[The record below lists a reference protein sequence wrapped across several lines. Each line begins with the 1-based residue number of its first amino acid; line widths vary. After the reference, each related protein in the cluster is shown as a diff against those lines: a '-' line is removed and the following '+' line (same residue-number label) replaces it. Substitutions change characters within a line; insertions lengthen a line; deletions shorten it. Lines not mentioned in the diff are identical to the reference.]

1 MPSKSSFTL
10 SKLTHKS
17 GFSSSQLGIEFKHS
31 MLSHAASVAVL
42 KPSQA
47 LTFAFYSLPIGNSE
61 KKNLLQNR
69 RQTGVS
75 ARNATINFKMR
86 PEKDLFD
93 ILQAVTVDC
102 KDNGECFTVTDRVAV
117 VERLLE
123 NTDYKPVARKPLAL
137 LYAKREVCEG
147 DRVLLISSHIDCVYS
162 RCLCNDEGDC
172 LRGTFDNSFTNAAVL
187 WAMINAALPDNVVVA
202 FTGNEESDSK
212 GAVQAVVAL
221 GQMGCTV
228 QAALV
233 LDVTNEGWDSGA
245 SFTLENDLGID
256 ILTGYNIISSL
267 ESFSGK
273 FAFKHNSLPDES
285 WDYAEYGIPSLTLC
299 VPVGGDLHSDAGVLL
314 RKESATE
321 YCNVLSLLA
330 GRLC

>member
-1 MPSKSSFTL
+1 MYPTQDF
-10 SKLTHKS
+10 
-17 GFSSSQLGIEFKHS
+17 
-31 MLSHAASVAVL
+31 
-42 KPSQA
+42 
-47 LTFAFYSLPIGNSE
+47 
-61 KKNLLQNR
+61 
-69 RQTGVS
+69 
-75 ARNATINFKMR
+75 
-86 PEKDLFD
+86 FD

-102 KDNGECFTVTDRVAV
+102 KDNGEYFTVADRVAV
-117 VERLLE
+117 IEQILE
-123 NTDYKPVARKPLAL
+123 KSDYKLIAREPLAL

-147 DRVLLISSHIDCVYS
+147 DCVLLISSHIDCVYN
-162 RCLCNDEGDC
+162 RCFCTDEGDC

-221 GQMGCTV
+221 GQMGHEV
-228 QAALV
+228 QSAIV
-233 LDVTNEGWDSGA
+233 LDVTNEGWNSGA

-273 FAFKHNSLPDES
+273 FAFKHNALPDES

-299 VPVGGDLHSDAGVLL
+299 VPVGGELHGDAGVLL
-314 RKESATE
+314 RKESAVE
-321 YCNVLSLLA
+321 YCNVLPLLA
-330 GRLC
+330 NLFC